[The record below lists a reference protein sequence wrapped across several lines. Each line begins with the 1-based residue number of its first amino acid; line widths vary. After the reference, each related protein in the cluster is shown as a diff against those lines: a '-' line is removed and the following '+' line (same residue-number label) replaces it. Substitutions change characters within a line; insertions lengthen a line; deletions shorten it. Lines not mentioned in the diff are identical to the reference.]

1 MYRVMDR
8 RKILSVILWLIA
20 VHSFTVGV
28 GMILMPTALIEFL
41 GFKSGLDRFFSYQG
55 GVFHIIM
62 AVAYLLAAQRAG
74 RFEVLILFS
83 IIVKLSAT
91 VFLFIYYLFVTQ
103 ILLVLF
109 SGVTDFLMGI
119 SVLWAYTSYKGKGL
133 KEG

>member
-74 RFEVLILFS
+74 S
-83 IIVKLSAT
+83 SK
-91 VFLFIYYLFVTQ
+91 YLYCFQ
-103 ILLVLF
+103 L
-109 SGVTDFLMGI
+109 
-119 SVLWAYTSYKGKGL
+119 
-133 KEG
+133 

>member
-1 MYRVMDR
+1 MYRGMDR

-28 GMILMPTALIEFL
+28 GMILMPTALMEFL

-62 AVAYLLAAQRAG
+62 AVAYLLAAQRSE
-74 RFEVLILFS
+74 RFEVLVLFS
-83 IIVKLSAT
+83 IIVKFSAT
-91 VFLFIYYLFVTQ
+91 VFLFVYYLFAAQ
-103 ILLVLF
+103 LLLVLF

-119 SVLWAYTSYKGKGL
+119 ALLWAYTSYTGKRL
-133 KEG
+133 KEV